1 MAVTI
6 RTHRTNFFPQLGK
19 PKLYLVSMHYD
30 KYISW
35 EFSVR
40 VLMEVFHKSREQ
52 AEAITNDIL
61 TEGEGICGAY
71 MFEIAESKAKIVED
85 QAKKEGFS
93 LWFLIEEV

>member
-19 PKLYLVSMHYD
+19 PKLYFVSIFYD

-40 VLMEVFHKSREQ
+40 ILMSVFHKSQEQ
-52 AEAITNDIL
+52 AEAITENIL
-61 TEGEGICGAY
+61 TDGEGLCGAY
-71 MFEIAESKAKIVED
+71 MFEIAESKANIVEE

-93 LWFLIEEV
+93 LWCLIEEV

>member
-30 KYISW
+30 KHISW
-35 EFSVR
+35 EFSIR
-40 VLMEVFHKSREQ
+40 VLMEVFHKSREK

-61 TEGEGICGAY
+61 SDGEGICGAY
-71 MFEIAESKAKIVED
+71 MFEIAESKAKIVEE
-85 QAKKEGFS
+85 QAKKEGLS
-93 LWFLIEEV
+93 LWFLIEEI